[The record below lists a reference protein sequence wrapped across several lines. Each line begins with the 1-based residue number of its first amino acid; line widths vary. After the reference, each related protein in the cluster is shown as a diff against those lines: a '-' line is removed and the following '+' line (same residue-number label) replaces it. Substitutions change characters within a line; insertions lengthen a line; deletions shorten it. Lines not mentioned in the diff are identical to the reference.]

1 MELQM
6 LISFSFLIR
15 FEQMTTHWKALDLY
29 FHMEQVF
36 SCYNVTIFSVIS
48 CTLTCF
54 SSDCKKAD
62 LQESHT
68 TWPKD
73 SPFFMEEVRNQGL
86 CERAWIQSVHIMR
99 EFTKPCL

>member
-29 FHMEQVF
+29 FHMEQVV

-48 CTLTCF
+48 CTLICF

-62 LQESHT
+62 FQESHT

-73 SPFFMEEVRNQGL
+73 SPFFMEEVRNQEL

-99 EFTKPCL
+99 EST